1 MEKISQNEEN
11 NDFEQEKLE
20 EKKEPKKDNKIKYF
34 TEVDEPPLI
43 IMIQGGHSSGKT
55 TLIKSLVKYYT
66 NQNITSFKGSITVRN
81 SKNQRL
87 TFIEC
92 PNDISSLDDCSKIVD
107 VAILLIDARVGF
119 EMETFEFISLL
130 KNHGFT
136 QIMGVI
142 THMDDFRQN
151 KSLSKYKKQIK
162 KRFMKDATDRSKLFY
177 LFGIKNNLY
186 IKLQLHTMAR
196 YLKVIKPNQPG
207 FRINHPYIFCDRY
220 DINFSKT
227 NITNKENS
235 EEKNDDVIVSLFG
248 YVRGNHLNK
257 NSLIYIN
264 GLGEYNID
272 FAEKMDD
279 PCPIEMVSKNGKVKR
294 TLKKKDKNL
303 YAPYSN
309 INMLEY
315 DRKSGYINI
324 PEKLVT
330 FTKGLKEQDNLANDE
345 GVKMVRK
352 LQDMYGNIEQ
362 NEDDEKN
369 QIELIQG
376 VNMDSKNKNEK
387 KIINQD
393 NSENIDNSDINEES
407 NDNDNNDELSEEKN
421 NYKNIELKNNMILS
435 DENLDT
441 NIMQDIYGNIDDE
454 NEEGKGINGDDL
466 LDSYKTMDNS
476 EDFDLDYLIKNCK
489 QKFVTGG
496 YYDMEEENE
505 NDMSDDENNNKDN
518 SKKEKT
524 QIEIPNVS
532 AELTPEQ
539 KKEVQEKQLKP
550 FLDDSST
557 YGIFK
562 LGTYIRIDLKK
573 VKRKYANHFDP
584 NHPIILSTLSH
595 QESESQMSFI
605 KIRFSKHLWFPKIL
619 KTNDPVILSIGWRKF
634 QTTMAYCV
642 EDKNHRLR
650 LIKYTPKF
658 TNCIAICY
666 GPQVPIN
673 VAIVAMQNNLGDT
686 TDDNFRISGTGDV
699 IEVNQSFDIVK
710 KLKLIGDP
718 EEIYKKTANIKNMF
732 NSNLEVARYI
742 GAKIQTVSGIRG
754 IIKKQLNTKP
764 EGRFRATF
772 EDKILKSD
780 VVFLKT
786 WAPVE
791 LNKFYNPI
799 IEYGDKKQKMLRTM
813 NQLRKDYGI
822 KLEQNPD
829 SEYKDI
835 EREERVFPNLVI
847 SKNLEKNLPFKKKN
861 KNINDNKEENYHL
874 KKLGLPYKKQIKS
887 YMTTNE
893 KNIYSLMQ
901 RLQTLQNIK
910 EKKVKK
916 AAENYKLKV
925 QKEEEK
931 KEALQK
937 KRRREKMAKSFK
949 KKKNK

>member
-1 MEKISQNEEN
+1 MEKEQNKLDNDKEEEN
-11 NDFEQEKLE
+11 KE
-20 EKKEPKKDNKIKYF
+20 EIKMKKDNKIKYY

-136 QIMGVI
+136 QIVGVI

-162 KRFMKDATDRSKLFY
+162 KRFIKDATDKSKLFY

-220 DINFSKT
+220 DINFSK
-227 NITNKENS
+227 IQKKE
-235 EEKNDDVIVSLFG
+235 EEKNEDVIVSLFG

-264 GLGEYNID
+264 GLGEFNID
-272 FAEKMDD
+272 FAEKIED

-324 PEKLVT
+324 PEKLIT
-330 FTKGLKEQDNLANDE
+330 FTKGLKETDNLANDE
-345 GVKMVRK
+345 GVQMVRK

-362 NEDDEKN
+362 NDEDEKN
-369 QIELIQG
+369 QIELIEG
-376 VNMDSKNKNEK
+376 INMDSKNQNKKKNDSENKNLNKEKEEIEENMNDNNQTLDDNNEK
-387 KIINQD
+387 KEKKEEEYNIGID
-393 NSENIDNSDINEES
+393 KMLLEENE
-407 NDNDNNDELSEEKN
+407 
-421 NYKNIELKNNMILS
+421 
-435 DENLDT
+435 DT
-441 NIMQDIYGNIDDE
+441 NIMKEIYGNIEDE
-454 NEEGKGINGDDL
+454 KGLNGNEL
-466 LDSYKTMDNS
+466 FDSYKTDDNS

-489 QKFVTGG
+489 QKFITGG
-496 YYDMEEENE
+496 YFDMENE
-505 NDMSDDENNNKDN
+505 NDDDINENEDN
-518 SKKEKT
+518 EKETDVK
-524 QIEIPNVS
+524 NVS
-532 AELTPEQ
+532 SELTPEQ
-539 KKEVQEKQLKP
+539 KKEEQEKKLKF
-550 FLDDSST
+550 FLDDSSS

-595 QESESQMSFI
+595 QESEKQMSFI
-605 KIRFSKHLWFPKIL
+605 KIRFNKHLWFPKIL
-619 KTNDPVILSIGWRKF
+619 KTNDPIILSIGWRKF

-673 VAIVAMQNNLGDT
+673 VAVVAMQNDLGDT

-799 IEYGDKKQKMLRTM
+799 IEYGDKKQRMLRTM
-813 NQLRKDYGI
+813 SQLRKDYGI
-822 KLEQNPD
+822 KLEQKPD

-910 EKKVKK
+910 EKKLKK
-916 AAENYKLKV
+916 ATENYKQKEK
-925 QKEEEK
+925 KEEEK
-931 KEALQK
+931 KEILQK
-937 KRRREKMAKSFK
+937 KRRREKMSKSFK
-949 KKKNK
+949 KKKE

>member
-162 KRFMKDATDRSKLFY
+162 KRFIKDATDKSKLFY

-387 KIINQD
+387 KISNQD

-407 NDNDNNDELSEEKN
+407 NDNNDELSEEKN

-505 NDMSDDENNNKDN
+505 NDISDDENNNKDN
-518 SKKEKT
+518 SKKQKT
-524 QIEIPNVS
+524 QIEIPNAS

-910 EKKVKK
+910 EKKLKK
-916 AAENYKLKV
+916 ATENFKIKT

-931 KEALQK
+931 KELIQK

-949 KKKNK
+949 NKKNQ

>member
-1 MEKISQNEEN
+1 MEKVKEKDNKEQNDENIIEEIPK
-11 NDFEQEKLE
+11 EQ
-20 EKKEPKKDNKIKYF
+20 KKDNKVKYY
-34 TEVDEPPLI
+34 TEIDEPPLI
-43 IMIQGGHSSGKT
+43 IMVQGGHSSGKT

-92 PNDISSLDDCSKIVD
+92 PNNISSLDDCSKIVD

-142 THMDDFRQN
+142 THMDDFKKN

-162 KRFMKDATDRSKLFY
+162 KRFIKDATDKSKLFY

-207 FRINHPYIFCDRY
+207 FRINHPYVFCDRY
-220 DINFSKT
+220 DLTFTKSTQDND
-227 NITNKENS
+227 
-235 EEKNDDVIVSLFG
+235 NDDVIVSLFG

-257 NSLIYIN
+257 NSLVHIN
-264 GLGEYNID
+264 GLGEYKID
-272 FAEKMDD
+272 YATEIDD
-279 PCPIEMVSKNGKVKR
+279 PCPIEMVAKNGKIKR

-330 FTKGLKEQDNLANDE
+330 FTKGLKELDNLAEDE

-352 LQDMYGNIEQ
+352 LQDQYGNIEQ

-369 QIELIQG
+369 KIELIEG
-376 VNMDSKNKNEK
+376 INMDTKTKNKNNK
-387 KIINQD
+387 KENEE
-393 NSENIDNSDINEES
+393 NSIKES
-407 NDNDNNDELSEEKN
+407 NDEDIEEDEEEKN
-421 NYKNIELKNNMILS
+421 NVENKFLYKEKYDKNFELKNEPVFL
-435 DENLDT
+435 DENVDK
-441 NIMQDIYGNIDDE
+441 NIMNEIYGNID
-454 NEEGKGINGDDL
+454 NEDGINGDDIF
-466 LDSYKTMDNS
+466 DSYKSTDNS
-476 EDFDLDYLIKNCK
+476 EDFDLDYLIKNCR

-496 YYDMEEENE
+496 IYTMEEE
-505 NDMSDDENNNKDN
+505 DDDDEDESGEN
-518 SKKEKT
+518 KEKKI
-524 QIEIPNVS
+524 IEVPN
-532 AELTPEQ
+532 ATTELTAEQ
-539 KKEVQEKQLKP
+539 KKEEQDKQLKP
-550 FLDDSST
+550 FLNDPSI

-573 VKRKYANHFDP
+573 IKRKNANHFDP
-584 NHPIILSTLSH
+584 NHPIILSTLSL
-595 QESESQMSFI
+595 QETETQMGFI
-605 KIRFSKHLWFPKIL
+605 KIRFSKHLWYPKIL
-619 KTNDPVILSIGWRKF
+619 KTNDPIILSIGWRKF

-673 VAIVAMQNNLGDT
+673 VAIVALQNNMENT
-686 TDDNFRISGTGDV
+686 TDDNFRICGTGDV
-699 IEVNQSFDIVK
+699 IEVNQSFEIVK

-754 IIKKQLNTKP
+754 IIKKQINTKP

-799 IEYGDKKQKMLRTM
+799 IEYTDKKQKMLRTM
-813 NQLRKDYGI
+813 SQLRKDYGI
-822 KLEQNPD
+822 KLETKVD

-861 KNINDNKEENYHL
+861 KNANDTKQENYHL

-910 EKKVKK
+910 EKNLKK
-916 AAENYKLKV
+916 GEEKYKKKLKE
-925 QKEEEK
+925 EEEK
-931 KEALQK
+931 KEMLKK
-937 KRRREKMAKSFK
+937 KRRREKLANSFK
-949 KKKNK
+949 KKNK

>member
-11 NDFEQEKLE
+11 NDFEQEKFE

-162 KRFMKDATDRSKLFY
+162 KRFIKDATDKSKLFY

-324 PEKLVT
+324 QEKLVT

-387 KIINQD
+387 KISNQD

-505 NDMSDDENNNKDN
+505 NDISDDENNNKDN
-518 SKKEKT
+518 SKKQKT
-524 QIEIPNVS
+524 QIEIPNAS

-829 SEYKDI
+829 SEYKEI

-910 EKKVKK
+910 EKKLKK
-916 AAENYKLKV
+916 ATENFKIKT

-931 KEALQK
+931 KELIQK

-949 KKKNK
+949 NKKNQ

>member
-376 VNMDSKNKNEK
+376 VNMDSKNKKEK
-387 KIINQD
+387 KITNQD

-407 NDNDNNDELSEEKN
+407 DDNDNNDELSEEKN

-524 QIEIPNVS
+524 QIEIPNAS

-829 SEYKDI
+829 SEYKEI

-910 EKKVKK
+910 EKKLKK
-916 AAENYKLKV
+916 ATENFKIKT

-931 KEALQK
+931 KELIQK

-949 KKKNK
+949 NKKNQ

>member
-1 MEKISQNEEN
+1 MEKMKQNNKDNNNITEEDQN
-11 NDFEQEKLE
+11 IE
-20 EKKEPKKDNKIKYF
+20 ETPKPKKETKIKYF

-43 IMIQGGHSSGKT
+43 IMIQGGHLSGKT

-136 QIMGVI
+136 QIVGVI

-162 KRFMKDATDRSKLFY
+162 KRFMKDATDKSKLFY

-220 DINFSKT
+220 DINFSQK
-227 NITNKENS
+227 KEK
-235 EEKNDDVIVSLFG
+235 EEGGEDDVILSLFG

-272 FAEKMDD
+272 FAEKIDD
-279 PCPIEMVSKNGKVKR
+279 PCPIEMVSKNGKIKR

-324 PEKLVT
+324 PEKLIT
-330 FTKGLKEQDNLANDE
+330 FTKGLKENDNLADDE

-352 LQDMYGNIEQ
+352 LQDMHGNIEQ
-362 NEDDEKN
+362 NDEDNKN

-376 VNMDSKNKNEK
+376 INMEENNNNKKKN
-387 KIINQD
+387 D
-393 NSENIDNSDINEES
+393 D
-407 NDNDNNDELSEEKN
+407 NDNDNKDDLDNINMNDNKDDKFKYREEYTKN
-421 NYKNIELKNNMILS
+421 FEIKKDNPMLIE
-435 DENLDT
+435 ENLEA
-441 NIMQDIYGNIDDE
+441 NIMQEIYGNIDDNE
-454 NEEGKGINGDDL
+454 NENEQGINGNDL
-466 LDSYKTMDNS
+466 LDSYKTQDNS
-476 EDFDLDYLIKNCK
+476 DDFDLDYLIKNCK

-496 YYDMEEENE
+496 YFDLGENENE
-505 NDMSDDENNNKDN
+505 NDEENSSKDGENKNEKNN
-518 SKKEKT
+518 
-524 QIEIPNVS
+524 IEIPKINK
-532 AELTPEQ
+532 ELTKEE
-539 KKEVQEKQLKP
+539 KKEEQEKELKP
-550 FLDDSST
+550 FLDDNT

-562 LGTYIRIDLKK
+562 LGSYIRIDIKK
-573 VKRKYANHFDP
+573 VQKKYANHFDP

-595 QESESQMSFI
+595 QESETQMSFI

-619 KTNDPVILSIGWRKF
+619 KTNDPIILSIGWRKF

-642 EDKNHRLR
+642 QDKNHNLR

-658 TNCIAICY
+658 TTCYAVCY

-673 VAIVAMQNNLGDT
+673 ISVVAMQNNLGDT
-686 TDDNFRISGTGDV
+686 TDDNFRICGTGDV

-786 WAPVE
+786 WVPVE

-813 NQLRKDYGI
+813 YQLRKDYNI

-835 EREERVFPNLVI
+835 EREERVFPSLVI

-861 KNINDNKEENYHL
+861 KNLNDTKNENYHL

-893 KNIYSLMQ
+893 KNVYSLMQ

-910 EKKVKK
+910 DKKIKK
-916 AAENYKLKV
+916 ATENFKIKQ
-925 QKEEEK
+925 QKENEK
-931 KEALQK
+931 TEMLKK
-937 KRRREKMAKSFK
+937 KRRREKMANNFK
-949 KKKNK
+949 RKNKD

>member
-11 NDFEQEKLE
+11 NDFEQEKFE

-162 KRFMKDATDRSKLFY
+162 KRFIKDATDKSKLFY

-227 NITNKENS
+227 NITNKENP

-387 KIINQD
+387 KISNQD

-505 NDMSDDENNNKDN
+505 NDISDDENNNKDN
-518 SKKEKT
+518 SKKQKT
-524 QIEIPNVS
+524 QIEIPNAS

-829 SEYKDI
+829 SEYKEI

-893 KNIYSLMQ
+893 KDIYSLMQ

-910 EKKVKK
+910 EKKLKK
-916 AAENYKLKV
+916 ATENFKIKT

-931 KEALQK
+931 KELIQK

-949 KKKNK
+949 NKKNQ

>member
-1 MEKISQNEEN
+1 MEKINQK
-11 NDFEQEKLE
+11 DFENDKEE
-20 EKKEPKKDNKIKYF
+20 EKEEEIKEPKKDNKVKYY
-34 TEVDEPPLI
+34 TEIDEPPLI
-43 IMIQGGHSSGKT
+43 IIIQGGHSSGKT

-162 KRFMKDATDRSKLFY
+162 KRFIKDATDKSKLFY

-220 DINFSKT
+220 DINFSK
-227 NITNKENS
+227 NIIKEKE
-235 EEKNDDVIVSLFG
+235 EEKNDDVILSLFG

-264 GLGEYNID
+264 GLGEFNID
-272 FAEKMDD
+272 YAEKIDD
-279 PCPIEMVSKNGKVKR
+279 PCPIEMVSKNGKIKR

-324 PEKLVT
+324 PEKLIT
-330 FTKGLKEQDNLANDE
+330 FTKGLKETDNLANDE

-352 LQDMYGNIEQ
+352 LQDMHGNIEQ

-369 QIELIQG
+369 QIEIIEG
-376 VNMDSKNKNEK
+376 INMDSKERKEKESKEKVDSENNNEEMEEVEIKDEKNKYKEAYNKNF
-387 KIINQD
+387 
-393 NSENIDNSDINEES
+393 
-407 NDNDNNDELSEEKN
+407 
-421 NYKNIELKNNMILS
+421 ELKKEPLYL
-435 DENLDT
+435 DENMQT
-441 NIMQDIYGNIDDE
+441 NIMQEIYGNMDDE
-454 NEEGKGINGDDL
+454 YEEGKGINGDDL
-466 LDSYKTMDNS
+466 FDTYKTMDNS
-476 EDFDLDYLIKNCK
+476 EDYDLDYLIKNCK

-496 YYDMEEENE
+496 YYDMEDE
-505 NDMSDDENNNKDN
+505 NDDNDEIQED
-518 SKKEKT
+518 KT
-524 QIEIPNVS
+524 KIEIPNIS
-532 AELTPEQ
+532 SELTPEQ
-539 KKEVQEKQLKP
+539 KKEEKEKQLKP
-550 FLDDSST
+550 FLDDSSS

-562 LGTYIRIDLKK
+562 LGSYIRIDLKK

-584 NHPIILSTLSH
+584 NHPIILSTLSY
-595 QESESQMSFI
+595 QESETQMSFI

-673 VAIVAMQNNLGDT
+673 VAIVAMQNDLGDT

-813 NQLRKDYGI
+813 SQLRKDYGI
-822 KLEQNPD
+822 KLEQKQD

-893 KNIYSLMQ
+893 KNIVSLMQ

-910 EKKVKK
+910 EKKLKK
-916 AAENYKLKV
+916 ATDNYQLKIK
-925 QKEEEK
+925 KEEEK

-937 KRRREKMAKSFK
+937 KRRREKMAKNFK
-949 KKKNK
+949 KKNE

>member
-1 MEKISQNEEN
+1 MEKMNQNELEN
-11 NDFEQEKLE
+11 NKEE
-20 EKKEPKKDNKIKYF
+20 EKIEEIKEPKKDNKVKYY

-43 IMIQGGHSSGKT
+43 IMIQGGHLSGKT

-162 KRFMKDATDRSKLFY
+162 KRFIKDATDKSKLFY
-177 LFGIKNNLY
+177 LYGIKNNLY

-220 DINFSKT
+220 DINFSK
-227 NITNKENS
+227 NIMKENE

-264 GLGEYNID
+264 GLGEFNID
-272 FAEKMDD
+272 YAEKIDD

-330 FTKGLKEQDNLANDE
+330 FTKGLKEVDNLANDE

-352 LQDMYGNIEQ
+352 LQDMQGNIEQ
-362 NEDDEKN
+362 NENDEKN
-369 QIELIQG
+369 QIEIIEG
-376 VNMDSKNKNEK
+376 INMDSQEKNKKEDDENNENDISEENSEKMSDNNEEINEK
-387 KIINQD
+387 NKYKEIYN
-393 NSENIDNSDINEES
+393 
-407 NDNDNNDELSEEKN
+407 KN
-421 NYKNIELKNNMILS
+421 FELKKEPMFL
-435 DENLDT
+435 DENLES
-441 NIMQDIYGNIDDE
+441 NIMQEIYGNIDDE
-454 NEEGKGINGDDL
+454 FEDGKGINGDDL
-466 LDSYKTMDNS
+466 FDSYKTVDNS
-476 EDFDLDYLIKNCK
+476 EDYDLDYLIKNCK

-496 YYDMEEENE
+496 YYDIEEEN
-505 NDMSDDENNNKDN
+505 DDDNSNENKDN
-518 SKKEKT
+518 NKIVEVPKAST
-524 QIEIPNVS
+524 
-532 AELTPEQ
+532 ELTPEQ
-539 KKEVQEKQLKP
+539 KKEEKEKQLKP
-550 FLDDSST
+550 FLDDST
-557 YGIFK
+557 TFGIFK

-573 VKRKYANHFDP
+573 VKRKFANHFDP
-584 NHPIILSTLSH
+584 NHLIILSTLSH
-595 QESESQMSFI
+595 QESETQMSFI

-673 VAIVAMQNNLGDT
+673 VAVVAMQNDLGET

-710 KLKLIGDP
+710 KLKLIGEP

-754 IIKKQLNTKP
+754 IIKKQINTKP

-780 VVFLKT
+780 IVFLKT

-813 NQLRKDYGI
+813 SQLRKDYGI
-822 KLEQNPD
+822 KLEQKPD

-893 KNIYSLMQ
+893 KNIVSLMQ

-910 EKKVKK
+910 EKKMKK
-916 AAENYKLKV
+916 ATENYKLKMK
-925 QKEEEK
+925 KEEEK
-931 KEALQK
+931 KEVLQK

-949 KKKNK
+949 KKNE

>member
-11 NDFEQEKLE
+11 NDFEQEKFE

-227 NITNKENS
+227 NITNKENP

-376 VNMDSKNKNEK
+376 VNMDSKNKKEK
-387 KIINQD
+387 KITNQD

-407 NDNDNNDELSEEKN
+407 NDNNDELSEEKN

-505 NDMSDDENNNKDN
+505 NDISDDENNNKDN
-518 SKKEKT
+518 STKQKT
-524 QIEIPNVS
+524 QIEIPNAS

-829 SEYKDI
+829 SEYKEI

-910 EKKVKK
+910 EKKLKK
-916 AAENYKLKV
+916 ATENFKIKT

-931 KEALQK
+931 KELIQK

-949 KKKNK
+949 NKKNQ

>member
-1 MEKISQNEEN
+1 MEEN
-11 NDFEQEKLE
+11 QNKLNNDKDQENKE
-20 EKKEPKKDNKIKYF
+20 EIKVKKDNKIKYF

-66 NQNITSFKGSITVRN
+66 NQNISSFKGSITVRN

-136 QIMGVI
+136 QIVGVI

-162 KRFMKDATDRSKLFY
+162 KRFIKDATDKSKLFY

-220 DINFSKT
+220 DINFSK
-227 NITNKENS
+227 IQKKEEE
-235 EEKNDDVIVSLFG
+235 EEKNEDVIVSLFG

-264 GLGEYNID
+264 GLGEFNID
-272 FAEKMDD
+272 FAEKIED

-324 PEKLVT
+324 PEKLIT
-330 FTKGLKEQDNLANDE
+330 FTKGLKETDNLANDE
-345 GVKMVRK
+345 GVQMVRK

-362 NEDDEKN
+362 NDDDEKN
-369 QIELIQG
+369 QIELIEG
-376 VNMDSKNKNEK
+376 INMDSKNKNK
-387 KIINQD
+387 NKNDGDYD
-393 NSENIDNSDINEES
+393 NKNLIKENEEIEE
-407 NDNDNNDELSEEKN
+407 NMNDNNQSIDDNKESKEKKEGAYNFGANKILLEEN
-421 NYKNIELKNNMILS
+421 EDI
-435 DENLDT
+435 
-441 NIMQDIYGNIDDE
+441 NIMQEIYGNIEDE
-454 NEEGKGINGDDL
+454 NEEKGLNGNEL
-466 LDSYKTMDNS
+466 FDSYKTDDNS
-476 EDFDLDYLIKNCK
+476 EDFDIEYLIKNCK

-496 YYDMEEENE
+496 YFDMENE
-505 NDMSDDENNNKDN
+505 NDDVINENEENE
-518 SKKEKT
+518 KEK
-524 QIEIPNVS
+524 EIKNINS
-532 AELTPEQ
+532 ELTPEQ
-539 KKEVQEKQLKP
+539 KKEEQEKKLKF
-550 FLDDSST
+550 FLDDSSS

-595 QESESQMSFI
+595 QESEKQMSFI
-605 KIRFSKHLWFPKIL
+605 KIRFNKHLWFPKIL
-619 KTNDPVILSIGWRKF
+619 KTNDPIILSIGWRKF

-673 VAIVAMQNNLGDT
+673 VAVVAIQNDLGDT
-686 TDDNFRISGTGDV
+686 TDDNFRIAGTGDV

-786 WAPVE
+786 WAPIE

-799 IEYGDKKQKMLRTM
+799 IEYGDKKQRMLRTM
-813 NQLRKDYGI
+813 SQLRKDYGI
-822 KLEQNPD
+822 KLEQKPD

-910 EKKVKK
+910 EKKLKK
-916 AAENYKLKV
+916 ATENYKLKEK
-925 QKEEEK
+925 KEEEK
-931 KEALQK
+931 KEILQK
-937 KRRREKMAKSFK
+937 KRRREKMSKSFK
-949 KKKNK
+949 KKKE

>member
-1 MEKISQNEEN
+1 MNQKEIENNKETEKIEEI
-11 NDFEQEKLE
+11 
-20 EKKEPKKDNKIKYF
+20 KESKKDNKVKYY

-43 IMIQGGHSSGKT
+43 IMIQGGHLSGKT

-162 KRFMKDATDRSKLFY
+162 KRFIKDATDKSKLFY
-177 LFGIKNNLY
+177 LYGIKNNLY

-220 DINFSKT
+220 DINFSRG
-227 NITNKENS
+227 ISKENE

-264 GLGEYNID
+264 GLGEFNID
-272 FAEKMDD
+272 YAEKIDD

-330 FTKGLKEQDNLANDE
+330 FTKGLKEIDNLANDE

-352 LQDMYGNIEQ
+352 LQDMQGNIEQ
-362 NEDDEKN
+362 NENDEKN
-369 QIELIQG
+369 QIEIIEG
-376 VNMDSKNKNEK
+376 INMDSKENDKNNKK
-387 KIINQD
+387 D
-393 NSENIDNSDINEES
+393 D
-407 NDNDNNDELSEEKN
+407 DNNDEENEISEESEEDIEKTGDNNEKN
-421 NYKNIELKNNMILS
+421 KYKEIYNKNFELKKEPMFL
-435 DENLDT
+435 DENLET
-441 NIMQDIYGNIDDE
+441 NIMQEIYGNIDDE
-454 NEEGKGINGDDL
+454 YENGKGINGDDL
-466 LDSYKTMDNS
+466 FDSYKTMDNS
-476 EDFDLDYLIKNCK
+476 EDYDLNYLIKNCK

-496 YYDMEEENE
+496 YYDIEEGD
-505 NDMSDDENNNKDN
+505 NDDDNSDENKDN
-518 SKKEKT
+518 NK
-524 QIEIPNVS
+524 IEVPKAS
-532 AELTPEQ
+532 TELTPEQ
-539 KKEVQEKQLKP
+539 KKEEKEKQLKP

-557 YGIFK
+557 FGIFK

-573 VKRKYANHFDP
+573 VKRKFANHFDP
-584 NHPIILSTLSH
+584 NHLIILSTLSH
-595 QESESQMSFI
+595 QESETQMSFI

-673 VAIVAMQNNLGDT
+673 VAVVAMQNDLGDT

-754 IIKKQLNTKP
+754 IIKKQINTKP

-780 VVFLKT
+780 IVFLKT

-813 NQLRKDYGI
+813 SQLRKDYGI
-822 KLEQNPD
+822 KLEQKPD

-835 EREERVFPNLVI
+835 EREERVFPSLVI

-893 KNIYSLMQ
+893 KNVYSLMQ

-910 EKKVKK
+910 EKKMKK
-916 AAENYKLKV
+916 ATENYKLKMK
-925 QKEEEK
+925 KEEEK
-931 KEALQK
+931 KEVLQK
-937 KRRREKMAKSFK
+937 KRRRERMAKNFK
-949 KKKNK
+949 KKNE

>member
-1 MEKISQNEEN
+1 MEKEQNKLDNDKKEEN
-11 NDFEQEKLE
+11 KE
-20 EKKEPKKDNKIKYF
+20 EIKMKKDNKIKYY

-136 QIMGVI
+136 QIVGVI

-162 KRFMKDATDRSKLFY
+162 KRFIKDATDKSKLFY

-220 DINFSKT
+220 DINFSK
-227 NITNKENS
+227 IQKKE
-235 EEKNDDVIVSLFG
+235 EEKNEDVIVSLFG

-264 GLGEYNID
+264 GLGEFNID
-272 FAEKMDD
+272 FAEKIED

-324 PEKLVT
+324 PEKLIT
-330 FTKGLKEQDNLANDE
+330 FTKGLKETDNLANDE
-345 GVKMVRK
+345 GVQMVRK

-362 NEDDEKN
+362 NDEDEKN
-369 QIELIQG
+369 QIELIEG
-376 VNMDSKNKNEK
+376 INMDSKNQNKKKN
-387 KIINQD
+387 D
-393 NSENIDNSDINEES
+393 SENKNLNKEKEEIEE
-407 NDNDNNDELSEEKN
+407 NMNDNNQTLDDNNKKKEKKEEE
-421 NYKNIELKNNMILS
+421 YNIGIDKMLLE
-435 DENLDT
+435 ENEDT
-441 NIMQDIYGNIDDE
+441 NIMKEIYGNIEDE
-454 NEEGKGINGDDL
+454 KGLNGNEL
-466 LDSYKTMDNS
+466 FDSYKTDDNS

-489 QKFVTGG
+489 QKFITGG
-496 YYDMEEENE
+496 YFDMENE
-505 NDMSDDENNNKDN
+505 NDDDINENEDN
-518 SKKEKT
+518 EKETDVKN
-524 QIEIPNVS
+524 ES
-532 AELTPEQ
+532 SELTPEQ
-539 KKEVQEKQLKP
+539 KKEEQEKKLKF
-550 FLDDSST
+550 FLDDSSS

-595 QESESQMSFI
+595 QESEKQMSFI
-605 KIRFSKHLWFPKIL
+605 KIRFNKHLWFPKIL
-619 KTNDPVILSIGWRKF
+619 KTNDPIILSIGWRKF

-673 VAIVAMQNNLGDT
+673 VAVVAMQNDLGDT

-799 IEYGDKKQKMLRTM
+799 IEYGDKKQRMLRTM
-813 NQLRKDYGI
+813 SQLRKDYGI
-822 KLEQNPD
+822 KLEQKPD

-910 EKKVKK
+910 EKKLKK
-916 AAENYKLKV
+916 ATENYKLKEK
-925 QKEEEK
+925 KEEEK
-931 KEALQK
+931 KEILQK
-937 KRRREKMAKSFK
+937 KRRREKMSKSFK
-949 KKKNK
+949 KKKE

>member
-1 MEKISQNEEN
+1 MEKEQNKLDNDKEEEN
-11 NDFEQEKLE
+11 KE
-20 EKKEPKKDNKIKYF
+20 EIKMKKDNKIKYY

-136 QIMGVI
+136 QIVGVI

-162 KRFMKDATDRSKLFY
+162 KRFIKDATDKSKLFY

-220 DINFSKT
+220 DINFSK
-227 NITNKENS
+227 IQKKE
-235 EEKNDDVIVSLFG
+235 EEKNEDVIVSLFG

-264 GLGEYNID
+264 GLGEFNID
-272 FAEKMDD
+272 FAEKIED

-324 PEKLVT
+324 PEKLIT
-330 FTKGLKEQDNLANDE
+330 FTKGLKETDNLANDE
-345 GVKMVRK
+345 GVQMVRK

-362 NEDDEKN
+362 NDEDEKN
-369 QIELIQG
+369 QIELIEG
-376 VNMDSKNKNEK
+376 INMDSKNQNKKKNDSENKNLNKEKEEIEENMNDNNQTLDDNNEK
-387 KIINQD
+387 KEKKEEEYNIGID
-393 NSENIDNSDINEES
+393 KMLLEENE
-407 NDNDNNDELSEEKN
+407 
-421 NYKNIELKNNMILS
+421 
-435 DENLDT
+435 DT
-441 NIMQDIYGNIDDE
+441 NIMKEIYGNIEDE
-454 NEEGKGINGDDL
+454 KGLNGNEL
-466 LDSYKTMDNS
+466 FDSYKTDDNS

-489 QKFVTGG
+489 QKFITGG
-496 YYDMEEENE
+496 YFDMENE
-505 NDMSDDENNNKDN
+505 NDDDINENEDN
-518 SKKEKT
+518 EKETDVK
-524 QIEIPNVS
+524 NVS
-532 AELTPEQ
+532 SELTPEQ
-539 KKEVQEKQLKP
+539 KKEEQEKKLKF
-550 FLDDSST
+550 FLDDSSS

-595 QESESQMSFI
+595 QESEKQMSFI
-605 KIRFSKHLWFPKIL
+605 KIRFNKHLWFPKIL
-619 KTNDPVILSIGWRKF
+619 KTNDPIILSIGWRKF

-673 VAIVAMQNNLGDT
+673 VAVVAMQNDLGDT

-799 IEYGDKKQKMLRTM
+799 IEYGDKKQRMLRTM
-813 NQLRKDYGI
+813 SQLRKDYGI
-822 KLEQNPD
+822 KLEQKPD

-910 EKKVKK
+910 EKKLKK
-916 AAENYKLKV
+916 ATENYKLKEK
-925 QKEEEK
+925 KEEEK
-931 KEALQK
+931 KEILQK
-937 KRRREKMAKSFK
+937 KRRREKMSKSLK
-949 KKKNK
+949 KKKE